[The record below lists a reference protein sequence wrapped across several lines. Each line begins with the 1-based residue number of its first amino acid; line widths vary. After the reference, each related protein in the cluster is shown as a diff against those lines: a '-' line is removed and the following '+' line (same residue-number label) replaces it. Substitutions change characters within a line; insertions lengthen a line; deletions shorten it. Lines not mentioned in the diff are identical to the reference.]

1 MNAAEYL
8 QKTGL
13 NKNALDLD
21 PALVEDLAEALR
33 EFVADAGAAM
43 PAHPDEA
50 ALYTYRVPQLS
61 EDGACSLVEE
71 LAAEPYD
78 LATALGGRSRAA
90 TRKLWLL
97 NQLIGEVHERLG
109 ADWLGAYQR
118 LELPSGP
125 ALVKLA
131 YRGLE
136 SRAEFPLTESFAEK
150 SNNSR
155 VALSGRGAVIAD
167 VHAHAQAGGS
177 YYVCDPKVS
186 SEVCLPVYGEMSEV
200 IGIIDA
206 EDDAQGFFDGT
217 RQALAAALCLVL
229 PDLY

>member
-1 MNAAEYL
+1 MNAAEY
-8 QKTGL
+8 L

-43 PAHPDEA
+43 PERVDED
-50 ALYTYRVPQLS
+50 ALYTYRVPELS

-71 LAAEPYD
+71 LAAEAYD
-78 LATALGGRSRAA
+78 LGPALGGRRRAT

-97 NQLIGEVHERLG
+97 DQLVGEVHERLG

-118 LELPSGP
+118 LERPAGP

-131 YRGLE
+131 YRGLP
-136 SRAEFPLTESFAEK
+136 SRAEFPLTEAFAAK
-150 SNNSR
+150 SNNTR
-155 VALSGRGAVIAD
+155 VGLSGRGAVIAD
-167 VHAHAQAGGS
+167 VHAHARDGGS
-177 YYVCDPKVS
+177 YYVCDPKVR
-186 SEVCLPVYGEMSEV
+186 SEICLPVYGEAGEI

-206 EDDAQGFFDGT
+206 EDDELGFFDGR
-217 RQALAAALCLVL
+217 RQALAAALCLAL
-229 PDLY
+229 TDLY